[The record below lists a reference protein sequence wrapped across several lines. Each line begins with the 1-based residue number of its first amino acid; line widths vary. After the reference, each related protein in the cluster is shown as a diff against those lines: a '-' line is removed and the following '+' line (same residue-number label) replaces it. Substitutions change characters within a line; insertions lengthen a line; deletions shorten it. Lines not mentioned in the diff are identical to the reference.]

1 MPAARSDHRAPRR
14 RPHCVSVAGDPR
26 TAAQEIVAAL
36 GRPAPALI
44 LVFAAEGGILASLT
58 ARISD
63 AFGPGCRVLGCSSA
77 GGFAFGSYR
86 DDRVVAIGF
95 PAVAFRAEAVWLR
108 DLRQNLALD
117 WIRTLRRLAA
127 EFGAAAPGW
136 SRFGLLMIDGLCQRE
151 ELVAATVDAALGDL
165 PVLGGSAGDGLRF
178 GRTHLALDGESHP
191 ESAILC
197 LVASAFPV
205 EEVIFDHFTSSGRR
219 MVVTAALPEERVIV
233 SINDEPAAE
242 EYARLI
248 GVPEA
253 ALGPQAFATHPLL
266 MRQGGRHVVRAIQG
280 VTPARGLSLMSS
292 VETGTMMTLGRPE
305 NLTEGLA
312 ARMGELG
319 PTALIL
325 GFDCVLRRIALEE
338 AGLGDAVGQI
348 YREHRVAGFNTYGE
362 QHGGLHVN
370 QTFVGLA
377 FLETDV

>member
-1 MPAARSDHRAPRR
+1 MPAARLDHLGPRR
-14 RPHCVSVAGDPR
+14 WPHCVSVPGDLR

-36 GRPAPALI
+36 GRPAPALV
-44 LVFAAEGGILASLT
+44 LVFAAEGDMLAALT
-58 ARISD
+58 GQLSD

-127 EFGAAAPGW
+127 DFGSAAPGW
-136 SRFGLLMIDGLCQRE
+136 SRFGLLMIDGLCRRE

-205 EEVIFDHFTSSGRR
+205 EEVIFDHFTSSGSR
-219 MVVTAALPEERVIV
+219 MVVTDALPEERVIV

-280 VTPARGLSLMSS
+280 VTPGRGLSLMSS

-348 YREHRVAGFNTYGE
+348 YRQHRVAGFNTYGE